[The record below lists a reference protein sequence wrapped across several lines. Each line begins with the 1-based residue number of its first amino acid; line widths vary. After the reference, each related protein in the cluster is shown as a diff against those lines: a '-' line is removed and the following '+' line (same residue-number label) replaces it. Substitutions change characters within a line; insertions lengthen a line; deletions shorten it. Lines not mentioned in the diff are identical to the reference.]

1 MAPNLTLA
9 DAYTVE
15 FAATDPATGADVTG
29 VDVSNVS
36 ILIGGDDNAATFG
49 QGQFR
54 LVPGP
59 GA

>member
-15 FAATDPATGADVTG
+15 FAATDPTTGADVTG

-36 ILIGGDDNAATFG
+36 ILIGETGTLALSAAILNPVLLRAG
-49 QGQFR
+49 S
-54 LVPGP
+54 
-59 GA
+59 